1 MNAKRTYRI
10 GLIVERSRAFGR
22 ELCEGIITYA
32 QDRDDWHLQF
42 LTSRDLRRR
51 QVRSQ
56 LDGFIARETSNA
68 FARLLK
74 STGKPVVDIYYEN
87 PLPGFAV
94 VKTKHEAV
102 GILAAEHFLDRRF
115 KNFAYC
121 PYGGGR
127 TSAYCLKSFVRR
139 LHRAGFGCNVYSAKS
154 EPSYN
159 IDESEHIRD
168 VLAPPKDAKQL
179 EKWLISLPKPVA
191 VFCPSDLRA
200 WQINGI
206 CRSAGINVPREV
218 AILGLDN
225 DIIICGTAKPMIS
238 SIDPN
243 SRKIGYTAAE
253 TLAEM
258 MEAVIPE
265 RMIVRQIPPSGVVA
279 RSSSETAPV
288 TPPWLADALVYIQR
302 NAKHGISASDVF
314 SELGL
319 SHTLVTRVFRRTLG
333 VTVQEEIAKT
343 RLEEARRLLSTT
355 ELSIT
360 QIAKMSGFHSVT
372 YFMQS
377 FSKAFG
383 IAAGSWRA
391 NVKQSPAY

>member
-1 MNAKRTYRI
+1 MDTKRTYKI

-22 ELCEGIITYA
+22 KLCEGIITYA

-42 LTSRDLRRR
+42 LTVGDLRRR
-51 QVRSQ
+51 NIQAGF
-56 LDGFIARETSNA
+56 DGFIARVTSKA
-68 FARLLK
+68 SALLLK

-127 TSAYCLKSFVRR
+127 TSAYCRKSFIRR
-139 LHRAGFGCNVYSAKS
+139 LHRAGFGCDVYSSKY

-159 IDESEHIRD
+159 IDESDHISD
-168 VLAPPKDAKQL
+168 VLSPPKDARQL

-200 WQINGI
+200 WQVNGI
-206 CRSAGINVPREV
+206 CHAAGLKVPQDI

-225 DIIICGTAKPMIS
+225 DIIICGTSKPMIS
-238 SIDPN
+238 SIDPDAQ
-243 SRKIGYTAAE
+243 KIGSVAAE
-253 TLAEM
+253 TLAGM
-258 MEAVIPE
+258 MESGIPE
-265 RMIVRQIPPSGVVA
+265 RMIIRQVSPSGVIA
-279 RSSSETAPV
+279 RASSETTPV
-288 TPPWLADALVYIQR
+288 EPAWLADALVYIQR

-314 SELGL
+314 AKLNL
-319 SHTLVTRVFRRTLG
+319 SHTLVTRVFGKTLG
-333 VTVQEEIAKT
+333 VTVCEEIART
-343 RLEEARRLLSTT
+343 RLEEARRLLSSTD
-355 ELSIT
+355 LSVT
-360 QIAKMSGFHSVT
+360 QIAKMSGFNSTT

-377 FSKAFG
+377 FSKAYG
-383 IAAGSWRA
+383 TSPGAWRTSL
-391 NVKQSPAY
+391 KLTSK